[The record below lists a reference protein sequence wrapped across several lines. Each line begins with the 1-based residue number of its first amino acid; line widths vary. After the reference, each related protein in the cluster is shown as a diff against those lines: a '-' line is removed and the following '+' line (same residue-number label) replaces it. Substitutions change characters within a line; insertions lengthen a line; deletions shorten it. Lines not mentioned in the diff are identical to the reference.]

1 MRDNRTTLTEHLIR
15 QVRVVHSDG
24 GGLKGH
30 KSTLIFFFPNVT
42 MLIVNRQ
49 QHNMI
54 ACLIGKRI
62 LVPNSSKTIRFS
74 YFMQLNWQ
82 KP

>member
-30 KSTLIFFFPNVT
+30 KSTLIFFFSQRHDADRKST
-42 MLIVNRQ
+42 
-49 QHNMI
+49 
-54 ACLIGKRI
+54 
-62 LVPNSSKTIRFS
+62 TT
-74 YFMQLNWQ
+74 
-82 KP
+82 